1 MLTQQSL
8 EITPHKTP
16 HVPGLCFLATK
27 TPGGVIIGPMAM
39 GLAPGTDNRS
49 MTIVDLR
56 QLSSRQIEPLLTEE
70 AQRWREELRWDY
82 RASLDLIKKF
92 VEARSLAGCAA
103 LENGE
108 AAGYA
113 FYVIEEHKGLLGG
126 LYVSPRFPQMAL
138 ATKLLTNT
146 LETLR
151 AVPYIGRIE
160 AQLVPFGCEFDGAL
174 AKQGF
179 RLYPRQFMLLDLNSV
194 APESPSNGKPPNSD
208 ELSGLR
214 LEEWNDRYFT
224 PCARLI
230 QLAYADHMDGE
241 INDQYRSEEGALK
254 FLKNIIMLPGCGQFQ
269 EHASFVLRA
278 PHSHELAGVVLT
290 SAVAPGVGHTT
301 QICVM
306 PGYQR
311 HGLGRRLIQATIQA
325 LRARRFSALSLTVT
339 AANQRAVGLYA
350 SLGFAQIKTFTAGV
364 WQTSAAASRRS
375 LFA

>member
-1 MLTQQSL
+1 
-8 EITPHKTP
+8 
-16 HVPGLCFLATK
+16 
-27 TPGGVIIGPMAM
+27 
-39 GLAPGTDNRS
+39 

-70 AQRWREELRWDY
+70 AQRWKEELRWDY
-82 RASLDLIKKF
+82 RSSLDLIKKF

-103 LENGE
+103 LEGGE

-126 LYVSPRFPQMAL
+126 LYVSPRFPQMPL
-138 ATKLLTNT
+138 ANKLLTST
-146 LETLR
+146 LETLW
-151 AVPYIGRIE
+151 ALPYIGRIE

-174 AKQGF
+174 AKHGF
-179 RLYPRQFMLLDLNSV
+179 QLYPRQFMLLDLNRV
-194 APESPSNGKPPNSD
+194 ALNCGTNGGSPNSN
-208 ELSGLR
+208 EFSGLR

-224 PCARLI
+224 HCARLI

-278 PHSHELAGVVLT
+278 PHSHELVGAVLT

-311 HGLGRRLIQATIQA
+311 QGLGRRLIQATIQS
-325 LRARRFSALSLTVT
+325 LRAQRFNALSLTVT
-339 AANQRAVGLYA
+339 AANHRAVGLYA
-350 SLGFAQIKTFTAGV
+350 SLGFTQIKTFTAGV
-364 WQTSAAASRRS
+364 WKSPDAPNYRS
-375 LFA
+375 LFS

>member
-1 MLTQQSL
+1 
-8 EITPHKTP
+8 
-16 HVPGLCFLATK
+16 
-27 TPGGVIIGPMAM
+27 
-39 GLAPGTDNRS
+39 

-56 QLSSRQIEPLLTEE
+56 QLSSRQIEPLLAEE

-82 RASLDLIKKF
+82 RSSLDLIKKF

-103 LENGE
+103 LEGGE

-126 LYVSPRFPQMAL
+126 LYVSPRFPQLPL
-138 ATKLLTNT
+138 ANKLLTST

-151 AVPYIGRIE
+151 ALPYIGRIE
-160 AQLVPFGCEFDGAL
+160 AQLVPFGCEFDEAL
-174 AKQGF
+174 ASHGF
-179 RLYPRQFMLLDLNSV
+179 RLYPRQFMLLDLSRT
-194 APESPSNGKPPNSD
+194 PNSAD
-208 ELSGLR
+208 NGGPPTSNELSGLR

-278 PHSHELAGVVLT
+278 PHSHELVGAVLT

-311 HGLGRRLIQATIQA
+311 QGLGRRLIQATIQS
-325 LRARRFSALSLTVT
+325 LRARHFNALSLTVT
-339 AANQRAVGLYA
+339 AANRRAVNLYA
-350 SLGFAQIKTFTAGV
+350 SLGFTQIKTFTAGV
-364 WQTSAAASRRS
+364 WKSTEALSYRS
-375 LFA
+375 LFS

>member
-1 MLTQQSL
+1 
-8 EITPHKTP
+8 
-16 HVPGLCFLATK
+16 
-27 TPGGVIIGPMAM
+27 
-39 GLAPGTDNRS
+39 

-126 LYVSPRFPQMAL
+126 LYVSPRFPQMVL

-174 AKQGF
+174 ATQGF
-179 RLYPRQFMLLDLNSV
+179 RLYPRQFMLLDLNGV
-194 APESPSNGKPPNSD
+194 APDSPSNGKPPNSN

-269 EHASFVLRA
+269 EHASFVLRS
-278 PHSHELAGVVLT
+278 PHSHELVGVVLT

-364 WQTSAAASRRS
+364 WQTPAAASRRS

>member
-1 MLTQQSL
+1 
-8 EITPHKTP
+8 
-16 HVPGLCFLATK
+16 
-27 TPGGVIIGPMAM
+27 
-39 GLAPGTDNRS
+39 

-56 QLSSRQIEPLLTEE
+56 QLSPRQIEPLLAEE

-82 RASLDLIKKF
+82 RSSLDLIKKF

-103 LENGE
+103 LEGGE

-126 LYVSPRFPQMAL
+126 LYVSPRFPQMPL
-138 ATKLLTNT
+138 ANKLLTST

-151 AVPYIGRIE
+151 ALPYIGRIE
-160 AQLVPFGCEFDGAL
+160 AQLVPFGCEFDVAL
-174 AKQGF
+174 AKHGF
-179 RLYPRQFMLLDLNSV
+179 RLYPRQFMLLDLNRVPLSS
-194 APESPSNGKPPNSD
+194 ASSGGPPNSD
-208 ELSGLR
+208 PLSGLR
-214 LEEWNDRYFT
+214 LEEWNDRYFG

-278 PHSHELAGVVLT
+278 PHSHELAGAVLT

-311 HGLGRRLIQATIQA
+311 QGLGRRLIQATIQS
-325 LRARRFSALSLTVT
+325 LRAQRFSGLSLTVT
-339 AANQRAVGLYA
+339 AANQRAVCLYA
-350 SLGFAQIKTFTAGV
+350 SLGFTQIKTFTAGV
-364 WQTSAAASRRS
+364 WKSADASNRRG
-375 LFA
+375 LFS

>member
-1 MLTQQSL
+1 MVSGWALGSRD
-8 EITPHKTP
+8 P
-16 HVPGLCFLATK
+16 
-27 TPGGVIIGPMAM
+27 
-39 GLAPGTDNRS
+39 

-56 QLSSRQIEPLLTEE
+56 QLSSRQIEPLLSEE
-70 AQRWREELRWDY
+70 AQRWKEELRWDY
-82 RASLDLIKKF
+82 RSSLDLIKKF

-103 LENGE
+103 FENGE

-126 LYVSPRFPQMAL
+126 LYVSPRFPQLPL
-138 ATKLLTNT
+138 ATKLLTST

-174 AKQGF
+174 AGHGF
-179 RLYPRQFMLLDLNSV
+179 RLYPRQFMLLDLTRATNSTNGQHN
-194 APESPSNGKPPNSD
+194 PEIP
-208 ELSGLR
+208 GLR
-214 LEEWNDRYFT
+214 LEIWNDRYFT

-254 FLKNIIMLPGCGQFQ
+254 FLKNIILLPGCGRFQ

-278 PHSHELAGVVLT
+278 PHSHELVGVVLT

-311 HGLGRRLIQATIQA
+311 QGLGRRLIQATIQA
-325 LRARRFSALSLTVT
+325 LRARHFNALSLTVT
-339 AANQRAVGLYA
+339 AANRRAVQLYA
-350 SLGFAQIKTFTAGV
+350 SMGFSQIKTFTAGV
-364 WQTSAAASRRS
+364 WQAHDVQGHGSFS
-375 LFA
+375 

>member
-1 MLTQQSL
+1 
-8 EITPHKTP
+8 
-16 HVPGLCFLATK
+16 
-27 TPGGVIIGPMAM
+27 
-39 GLAPGTDNRS
+39 

-56 QLSSRQIEPLLTEE
+56 QLSSRQIEPLLAEE

-82 RASLDLIKKF
+82 RSSLDLIKKF

-103 LENGE
+103 LEGGE

-126 LYVSPRFPQMAL
+126 LYVSPRFPQLPL
-138 ATKLLTNT
+138 ANRLITST

-151 AVPYIGRIE
+151 ALPYIGRIE
-160 AQLVPFGCEFDGAL
+160 AQLVPFGCEFDAAL
-174 AKQGF
+174 ANHGF
-179 RLYPRQFMLLDLNSV
+179 RLYPRQFMLLDLSRTPNS
-194 APESPSNGKPPNSD
+194 ASNGGAPTSNEFP
-208 ELSGLR
+208 GLR
-214 LEEWNDRYFT
+214 LEEWNDRYFA

-269 EHASFVLRA
+269 EHASFILRA
-278 PHSHELAGVVLT
+278 PHSHELVGAVLT

-311 HGLGRRLIQATIQA
+311 QGLGRRLIQATIQS
-325 LRARRFSALSLTVT
+325 LRARHFNALSLTVT
-339 AANQRAVGLYA
+339 AANRRAVDLYT
-350 SLGFAQIKTFTAGV
+350 SLGFTGIKTFTAGV
-364 WQTSAAASRRS
+364 WKSPDGSNRHG
-375 LFA
+375 LFS

>member
-1 MLTQQSL
+1 
-8 EITPHKTP
+8 
-16 HVPGLCFLATK
+16 
-27 TPGGVIIGPMAM
+27 
-39 GLAPGTDNRS
+39 

-56 QLSSRQIEPLLTEE
+56 QLSSRQIEPLLSEE

-82 RASLDLIKKF
+82 RTSLDLIRKF

-126 LYVSPRFPQMAL
+126 LYVSPRFPQMPL
-138 ATKLLTNT
+138 ANKLLTST

-151 AVPYIGRIE
+151 AVPYVGRIE
-160 AQLVPFGCEFDGAL
+160 AQLVPFGCEFDEAL
-174 AKQGF
+174 AKHGF
-179 RLYPRQFMLLDLNSV
+179 RLYPRQFMLLDLNRLPPGS
-194 APESPSNGKPPNSD
+194 ASNGSPAN

-214 LEEWNDRYFT
+214 LEEWNDRYFNA
-224 PCARLI
+224 CARLI

-269 EHASFVLRA
+269 EQASFVLRA
-278 PHSHELAGVVLT
+278 PHSHDLVGVVLT

-311 HGLGRRLIQATIQA
+311 HGLGRRLIQATIQG

-339 AANQRAVGLYA
+339 AANLRAVRLYA

-364 WQTSAAASRRS
+364 WQSPDASNRRS
-375 LFA
+375 LFS

>member
-1 MLTQQSL
+1 
-8 EITPHKTP
+8 
-16 HVPGLCFLATK
+16 
-27 TPGGVIIGPMAM
+27 
-39 GLAPGTDNRS
+39 

-56 QLSSRQIEPLLTEE
+56 QLSSRQIEPLLAEE

-82 RASLDLIKKF
+82 RSSLDLIKKF

-103 LENGE
+103 LEGGE

-126 LYVSPRFPQMAL
+126 LYVSPRFPQMPL
-138 ATKLLTNT
+138 ANKLLTST

-151 AVPYIGRIE
+151 ALPYIGRIE
-160 AQLVPFGCEFDGAL
+160 AQLVPFGCEFDAAL
-174 AKQGF
+174 AMHGF
-179 RLYPRQFMLLDLNSV
+179 RLYPRQFMLLDLNHAALNS
-194 APESPSNGKPPNSD
+194 PENGNPRNSN
-208 ELSGLR
+208 EFSGLR
-214 LEEWNDRYFT
+214 LEEWSDRYFA

-278 PHSHELAGVVLT
+278 PHSYELVGAVLT

-311 HGLGRRLIQATIQA
+311 HGLGRRLIHATIQSLRA
-325 LRARRFSALSLTVT
+325 LRFNALSLTVT
-339 AANQRAVGLYA
+339 AANQRAVRLYA
-350 SLGFAQIKTFTAGV
+350 SLGFTQIKTFTAGV
-364 WQTSAAASRRS
+364 WKSPDASKRSS
-375 LFA
+375 LFS

>member
-1 MLTQQSL
+1 
-8 EITPHKTP
+8 
-16 HVPGLCFLATK
+16 
-27 TPGGVIIGPMAM
+27 
-39 GLAPGTDNRS
+39 

-70 AQRWREELRWDY
+70 AQRWREDLRWDY

-113 FYVIEEHKGLLGG
+113 FYVVEEHKGLLGG
-126 LYVSPRFPQMAL
+126 LYVSPRFPQMVL
-138 ATKLLTNT
+138 ATKLLTST

-179 RLYPRQFMLLDLNSV
+179 RLYPRQFMLLDLSRV
-194 APESPSNGKPPNSD
+194 APDSPTNGKPPNSD

-214 LEEWNDRYFT
+214 LEEWSDRYFT

-241 INDQYRSEEGALK
+241 INDQYRTEEGALK

-278 PHSHELAGVVLT
+278 PHSHELVGVVLT

-339 AANQRAVGLYA
+339 AANERAVGLYA
-350 SLGFAQIKTFTAGV
+350 SLGFLRIKTFTAGV
-364 WQTSAAASRRS
+364 WQAPEASSRRS
-375 LFA
+375 LFV

>member
-1 MLTQQSL
+1 MS
-8 EITPHKTP
+8 
-16 HVPGLCFLATK
+16 
-27 TPGGVIIGPMAM
+27 
-39 GLAPGTDNRS
+39 
-49 MTIVDLR
+49 IVDLR
-56 QLSSRQIEPLLTEE
+56 QLNSRQIEPLLAEE

-82 RASLDLIKKF
+82 RSSLDLIKKF

-103 LENGE
+103 MEDGQ

-138 ATKLLTNT
+138 ANELLTST

-174 AKQGF
+174 SKHGF
-179 RLYPRQFMLLDLNSV
+179 HLYPRQFMLLDLNS
-194 APESPSNGKPPNSD
+194 PSGNSRSNGSSPSAN
-208 ELSGLR
+208 EQSGLR

-224 PCARLI
+224 ACARLI

-269 EHASFVLRA
+269 QRASFVLRA

-311 HGLGRRLIQATIQA
+311 HGLGRRLIEATIQS
-325 LRARRFSALSLTVT
+325 LRAHRFSALSLTVT
-339 AANQRAVGLYA
+339 AANERAVRLYA
-350 SLGFAQIKTFTAGV
+350 SLGFTQIKTFTAGV
-364 WQTSAAASRRS
+364 WQSAGVPSRRT
-375 LFA
+375 LFS